1 MLHKSLCLTHDCC
14 WDVGGGGIT
23 LSLSSRS
30 RQTGRTWGRDGDK
43 LQTNS
48 FPSRL
53 FREKIHYVRTE
64 GNQGVEKLSCDADL
78 VILLRW
84 RTWIQV
90 DSASNPVS
98 TFTPLIKVLLLC
110 SVSCSL
116 FEEEIMSCVPPH
128 PIHHNLSFSPRCSP
142 ASSPQ
147 NSPGRTCY
155 HSFNDAASFIMTSS
169 FKFSLINS

>member
-1 MLHKSLCLTHDCC
+1 MTAAEMLEVVASRCLSAAGADRL
-14 WDVGGGGIT
+14 VVPEGGMRY
-23 LSLSSRS
+23 LWR
-30 RQTGRTWGRDGDK
+30 DK

-116 FEEEIMSCVPPH
+116 FEEEIMSCVPAH

-147 NSPGRTCY
+147 NSPGRTRY
-155 HSFNDAASFIMTSS
+155 RSFNDAASFIMSSS